1 MPTRAQDDDLV
12 VKLVESALSRPPAE
26 REAFLRLACEEDWE
40 LLREVWRY
48 VQADER
54 MQGFLLE
61 PLINLTAPEHP
72 FEPGQLLD
80 NRFRIVREIAQGGM
94 GVVYEAF
101 DIKLDRRVALK
112 CAKSGFQK
120 RLPPEV
126 RHASEISHPNVCK
139 IFEIYT
145 TATPYGE
152 IDFFT
157 MEFLEGK
164 TLAERLQGG
173 PPLREGEAQPVAQ
186 QLCAALAEAHH
197 HRVIHGD
204 LKANNVMLTEDPDG
218 GSRAV
223 IMDFG
228 LARRPSS
235 SEPGAVATGVGGAF
249 DYMAPE
255 LLRGELPSVA
265 SDIYALGVI
274 LHELAYGNR
283 PMDALELGRKGSSP
297 RQSHHGWAPMI
308 ERCLDPDPA
317 SRFASAG
324 EVAAALAARP
334 SRRWL
339 LAKTAAGVVSMAIAG
354 ALVYPRW
361 FPKQDIS
368 SVAVLPFVH
377 GTNTPESEFLADDLS
392 EGLLNVLA
400 QLPDL
405 TVIARSSS
413 SHFGN
418 SKLGTVEIARQLK
431 VRALVTGRVAQLDQS
446 LRINVELVDGA
457 SGKQVWGKNYD
468 GEVNNLGRLREAI
481 SRDIA
486 RQIRSNLTRDETSKL
501 VSHGTG
507 AKPEAYELLLRGR
520 YQMRLYAP
528 ESTRKAIS
536 LFEQAVVVD
545 PQYALAHAELA
556 NVYRRLGSAG
566 VLNPQESLPLAE
578 ASARRALGLAKDL
591 AEAHAVLADIKKDQW
606 DWKAAEPEYR
616 LALKLSPN
624 LKSAREGLAI
634 GLSVMGRHD
643 EAIAETMR
651 LRDLDPVG
659 SSAVDLAATYYNVRR
674 FDDALATLRLATDLD
689 PASPSPWAWIGIVR
703 GARGEFKLAL
713 EAIDKAV
720 RLGDSS
726 AATQC
731 YYIFGLARTGST
743 ALARRI
749 LAGLEKPGAMVPPSS
764 LAIAYTGLRDR
775 ERAFQLLERGVAA
788 RDPLMQYI
796 GVEAHFDELRNDE
809 RFKKLADKIGIP
821 R

>member
-12 VKLVESALSRPPAE
+12 MKLVESALSRPPGE
-26 REAFLRLACEEDWE
+26 REAFLRLACGEDGE

-80 NRFRIVREIAQGGM
+80 SRFRIVREIAQGGM

-112 CAKSGFQK
+112 CAKSGFHK

-145 TATPYGE
+145 TVTPYGE

-157 MEFLEGK
+157 MEFLAGK

-173 PPLREGEAQPVAQ
+173 PPLRDGEARLAAQ
-186 QLCAALAEAHH
+186 QLCAGLAEAHR

-204 LKANNVMLTEDPDG
+204 LKANNVMLAEDPDG

-235 SEPGAVATGVGGAF
+235 REPGAVATGVGGAF

-255 LLRGELPSVA
+255 LLQGELPSVA
-265 SDIYALGVI
+265 SDIYALGVV
-274 LHELAYGNR
+274 LHELAFGNR
-283 PMDALELGRKGSSP
+283 PMDARELGKKDGSP
-297 RQSHHGWAPMI
+297 RQPRHGWTPTI
-308 ERCLDPDPA
+308 ERCLDSDPA
-317 SRFASAG
+317 SRFASADD
-324 EVAAALAARP
+324 VAAALASRP

-339 LAKTAAGVVSMAIAG
+339 MAKVAAGAVGIAMAG

-368 SVAVLPFVH
+368 SVAVLPFVNS
-377 GTNTPESEFLADDLS
+377 GATPESQFLADGLS

-413 SHFGN
+413 SHFGG
-418 SKLGTVEIARQLK
+418 SKLGDREIARQLN

-446 LRINVELVDGA
+446 LRVAVELADGV
-457 SGKQVWGKNYD
+457 SGKQIWGAQYSGAVPD
-468 GEVNNLGRLREAI
+468 VGRLQEVI

-501 VSHGTG
+501 ISQG
-507 AKPEAYELLLRGR
+507 ASVKPEAYELLLRGR
-520 YQMRLYAP
+520 YQVRLYSP
-528 ESTRKAIS
+528 ESSRKAIS
-536 LFEQAVVVD
+536 FFEQAIVID

-566 VLNPQESLPLAE
+566 VLNPQESLPMAE

-606 DWKAAEPEYR
+606 NWKAAEPEYR

-624 LKSAREGLAI
+624 LASARQGLAI
-634 GLSVMGRHD
+634 GLSVMGRHE
-643 EAIAETMR
+643 EAIAEATR
-651 LRDLDPVG
+651 LRGLDPIG

-674 FDDALATLRLATDLD
+674 FDDALAALRLATDLD

-720 RLGDSS
+720 RLGDAS

-731 YYIFGLARTGST
+731 YYIFGLARTGSA

-749 LAGLEKPGAMVPPSS
+749 LAGLEKPGAMVPPPS

-775 ERAFQLLERGVAA
+775 ERALQLLERGVAA

-809 RFKKLADKIGIP
+809 RFKNLADKIGIP

>member
-12 VKLVESALSRPPAE
+12 MKLVESALSHPPAE
-26 REAFLRLACEEDWE
+26 REGFLRLACGEDWE

-145 TATPYGE
+145 TVTPYGE

-157 MEFLEGK
+157 MEFLEGQ
-164 TLAERLQGG
+164 TLTERLQGG
-173 PPLREGEAQPVAQ
+173 PPIRQGEAQLVAQ
-186 QLCAALAEAHH
+186 QLCAALAEAHR

-204 LKANNVMLTEDPDG
+204 LKANNVMLTKDPDG

-235 SEPGAVATGVGGAF
+235 LEPGTAATGVGGAF
-249 DYMAPE
+249 DYMSPE
-255 LLRGELPSVA
+255 LLRGEMPSAA

-283 PMDALELGRKGSSP
+283 PMDALDLGRTDGAP
-297 RQSHHGWAPMI
+297 RQHRHDWAPTI

-317 SRFASAG
+317 SRFASAC
-324 EVAAALAARP
+324 EVATALAPRP
-334 SRRWL
+334 RRSL
-339 LAKTAAGVVSMAIAG
+339 MAKVGLGVMGVVIAA

-368 SVAVLPFVH
+368 SVAVLPFVN
-377 GTNTPESEFLADDLS
+377 TSNTPESEFLADDLS

-413 SHFGN
+413 SHFHKSN
-418 SKLGTVEIARQLK
+418 LGVREIARQLN

-457 SGKQVWGKNYD
+457 SGKQVWGKSYD
-468 GEVNNLGRLREAI
+468 GEANNLGRLREAI

-486 RQIRSNLTRDETSKL
+486 RQIRSNLTGDETSKL
-501 VSHGTG
+501 ISQS
-507 AKPEAYELLLRGR
+507 ASARPEAYELLLRGR
-520 YQMRLYAP
+520 YQVRLYAP
-528 ESTRKAIS
+528 DATRKAIS
-536 LFEQAVVVD
+536 LFEQAVVID
-545 PQYALAHAELA
+545 PQYAVAHAELA

-566 VLNPQESLPLAE
+566 VLNPQEALPMAE
-578 ASARRALGLAKDL
+578 ASARRALGLNKGL

-634 GLSVMGRHD
+634 GLSVMGRHE

-743 ALARRI
+743 AQARRI
-749 LAGLEKPGAMVPPSS
+749 LADLEKPGAMVPPSS
-764 LAIAYTGLRDR
+764 LAIAYTGLRER
-775 ERAFQLLERGVAA
+775 ERAFQLLERGVAD

-796 GVEAHFDELRNDE
+796 GVEAHFDDLRNDD
-809 RFKKLADKIGIP
+809 RFKNLADKIGIP